1 MNSIV
6 PASLDYTDKDFASLR
21 LRLQALVRS
30 VFPQWTDQNT
40 ASFGN
45 LLLELYAFVG
55 DVLTFYQDNQAREAR
70 LVTATQRKNVINL
83 AKMLGYAPAGAQA
96 AIATETLTLSAPPIA
111 QVTIPK
117 GTIIQTASITAPV
130 LFQLTA
136 DAVFA
141 AALSPPVLQVT
152 VENSATSIDTFD
164 STGLPG
170 QSVVL
175 SRTPYLEGSTTI
187 SAGDGSYTEVDNF
200 LASGPTDHHFAVVVD
215 QVDRATV
222 VFGDGVLGSI
232 PSGSIVVTYK
242 TGGGTTG
249 NVDPNSINRL
259 QGTFT
264 DAVGN
269 PVTVTAT
276 NPQKA
281 QGGLDR
287 QSTAQIQTAAPAS
300 LRANTRT
307 VAREDFEINA
317 LRVAGVAR
325 ALMTTSNEDPAVP
338 ENSGILYIVPVGGGL
353 ASSSLLTAVLT
364 MVTVTYPSTLTFRV
378 TPQVASY
385 AAINVFL
392 RVYKAKGVLGSQ
404 VALNLRT
411 TLATYFA
418 IQNPDGTPNTLIDFG
433 ANYLDANGLPSPS
446 FALAPLFDA
455 LEETVGVRKLGGQ
468 ASDFLLNGVH
478 QDVVLQPKQFPT
490 LGTVTILDGDT
501 GATL

>member
-1 MNSIV
+1 MTII
-6 PASLDYTDKDFASLR
+6 PASLDYTDRDFASLR

-30 VFPQWTDQNT
+30 VFPAWTDQNT

-70 LVTATQRKNVINL
+70 LVTATQRKNVISL
-83 AKMLGYAPAGAQA
+83 AKMLGYAPQGAEA
-96 AIATETLTLSAPPIA
+96 AVALETLTLSAPPVH
-111 QVTIPK
+111 QVTIPE
-117 GTIIQTASITAPV
+117 GTSVLTASITAPV
-130 LFQLTA
+130 AFQLTA

-141 AALSPPVLQVT
+141 PGLSPPSVQVV
-152 VENSATSIDTFD
+152 VENSATTVDSFD
-164 STGLPG
+164 ATGLPS

-175 SRTPYLEGSTTI
+175 SRTPYLEGSTAI
-187 SAGDGSYTEVDNF
+187 VAADGTYTEVDNF
-200 LASGPTDHHFAVVVD
+200 LASGPTDRHFTVVVD

-222 VFGDGVLGSI
+222 VFGDGVLGTI
-232 PSGSIVVTYK
+232 PSGSIAITYK
-242 TGGGTTG
+242 TGGGLAG
-249 NVDPNSINRL
+249 NVEAGAIMQL
-259 QGTFT
+259 QGTFY
-264 DAVGN
+264 DGSV
-269 PVTVTAT
+269 PVIVSAT
-276 NPQKA
+276 NVQKA

-287 QSTAQIQTAAPAS
+287 QTLAQIQTAAPAS

-317 LRVAGVAR
+317 LRVSGIAR
-325 ALMTTSNEDPAVP
+325 ALMTTSNQDPAVP
-338 ENSGILYIVPVGGGL
+338 ENSGILYLVPVGGGL
-353 ASSSLLTAVLT
+353 VSSTKRDEVLT

-418 IQNPDGTPNTLIDFG
+418 IQNPDGTPNTRIDFG

-446 FALAPLFDA
+446 FALGPLFDA
-455 LEETVGVRKLGGQ
+455 LEETSGVRKLGGL